1 MNVSLI
7 TWSLLI
13 GFVLAMLL
21 VDLFLHRSH
30 NEIKFKEAA
39 IWSAIWVACGLG
51 VGGVIWSQYGSEYG
65 LQYLSG
71 YVIEKSLAID
81 NVFVWGLL
89 FTAFAVPR
97 RYQHRVLFLGVVGA
111 LAMRSVMIVGGSALI
126 KEFDWVLYIF
136 GAFLVYTGIKMFV
149 QRNEHFELEKSK
161 FYQWLKKKVR
171 LTDSIEN
178 ENFTVV
184 KNGVRYFT
192 PLFLVLVMVEFMD
205 LVFAVDSIPA
215 IFAVTEEPFIVF
227 ASNALAILGLRS
239 MYFLIADL
247 MNKFRYLKEGLSII
261 LGWVGVKM
269 IVSHALFKI
278 PTWISLLVITAII
291 TISIVASFRKAEFDV
306 KQN

>member
-1 MNVSLI
+1 MNVTLT
-7 TWSLLI
+7 TWSVLL
-13 GFVLAMLL
+13 GFVFAMLIL
-21 VDLFLHRSH
+21 DLFLHRSH
-30 NEIKFKEAA
+30 SEIKFKEAA
-39 IWSAIWVACGLG
+39 IWSSIWVACGLG
-51 VGGVIWSQYGSEYG
+51 VGAIIWSQYGSEYG

-89 FTAFAVPR
+89 FAAFAVPK

-111 LAMRSVMIVGGSALI
+111 LAMRSVMIIGGSALI
-126 KEFDWVLYIF
+126 KEFAWILYIF
-136 GAFLVYTGIKMFV
+136 GAFLVYTGIKMFK
-149 QRNEHFELEKSK
+149 QRNEHFNLENSK
-161 FYQWLKKKVR
+161 FYQWLRKKLR
-171 LTDSIEN
+171 LTDSIED
-178 ENFTVV
+178 ESFT
-184 KNGVRYFT
+184 KRINGVRYFT

-247 MNKFRYLKEGLSII
+247 MDKFRYLKEGLSII
-261 LGWVGVKM
+261 LVWVGVKM

-278 PTWISLLVITAII
+278 PTWASLAVITSII
-291 TISIVASFRKAEFDV
+291 TISIVASFRKVEENV
-306 KQN
+306 K

>member
-1 MNVSLI
+1 MNVSLA
-7 TWSLLI
+7 TWTVLLA
-13 GFVLAMLL
+13 FVFAMLL
-21 VDLFLHRSH
+21 LDLFLHRSH
-30 NEIKFKEAA
+30 HEIKFKEAA
-39 IWSAIWVACGLG
+39 IWSSIWVACGLG
-51 VGGVIWSQYGSEYG
+51 VGGIIWAQYGSEYG

-89 FTAFAVPR
+89 FAAFAVPKK
-97 RYQHRVLFLGVVGA
+97 YQHRVLFLGVVGA
-111 LAMRSVMIVGGSALI
+111 LAMRSVMIIGGSALI
-126 KEFDWVLYIF
+126 KEFAWILYIF
-136 GAFLVYTGIKMFV
+136 GAFLIYTGIKMFV
-149 QRNEHFELEKSK
+149 QRNEHFDLNKSK
-161 FYQWLKKKVR
+161 FYKWLRGKLR

-192 PLFLVLVMVEFMD
+192 PLFLVLIMVEFMD

-215 IFAVTEEPFIVF
+215 IFAVTDEPFLVF

-247 MNKFRYLKEGLSII
+247 MDKFRYLKEGLSII
-261 LGWVGVKM
+261 LVWVGMKM

-278 PTWISLLVITAII
+278 PTWISLVVITLVIA
-291 TISIVASFRKAEFDV
+291 ISIIASFRKADSNV
-306 KQN
+306 K

>member
-1 MNVSLI
+1 LNVTLT
-7 TWSLLI
+7 TWSLLL
-13 GFVLAMLL
+13 GFVFAMLIL
-21 VDLFLHRSH
+21 DLFLHRSH
-30 NEIKFKEAA
+30 SEIKFKEAA
-39 IWSAIWVACGLG
+39 IWSSIWVACGLG
-51 VGGVIWSQYGSEYG
+51 VGAIIWSQYGSEYG

-89 FTAFAVPR
+89 FAAFAVPK

-111 LAMRSVMIVGGSALI
+111 LAMRSVMIIGGSALI
-126 KEFDWVLYIF
+126 KEFAWILYIF
-136 GAFLVYTGIKMFV
+136 GAFLVYTGIKMFK
-149 QRNEHFELEKSK
+149 QRNEHFNLENSK
-161 FYQWLKKKVR
+161 FYQWLRKKLR
-171 LTDSIEN
+171 LTDSIED
-178 ENFTVV
+178 ESFT
-184 KNGVRYFT
+184 KRINGVRYFT

-247 MNKFRYLKEGLSII
+247 MDKFRYLKEGLSII
-261 LGWVGVKM
+261 LVWVGVKM

-278 PTWISLLVITAII
+278 PTWISLVVITSII
-291 TISIVASFRKAEFDV
+291 TISIVASFRKVEENV
-306 KQN
+306 K

>member
-1 MNVSLI
+1 MNVSLT
-7 TWSLLI
+7 TWLLLI

-39 IWSAIWVACGLG
+39 IWSSIWVACGLG

-89 FTAFAVPR
+89 FAAFAVPK

-111 LAMRSVMIVGGSALI
+111 LVMRSIMIIGGSAAI
-126 KEFDWVLYIF
+126 KEFSWILYIF
-136 GAFLVYTGIKMFV
+136 GAFLIYTGIKMFV
-149 QRNEHFELEKSK
+149 QRNEHFNLDKSK
-161 FYQWLKKKVR
+161 FYQWLRAKLR
-171 LTDSIEN
+171 MTESIED
-178 ENFTVV
+178 ESFT
-184 KNGVRYFT
+184 KCINGVRYFT
-192 PLFLVLVMVEFMD
+192 PLFLVLIMVEFMD

-215 IFAVTEEPFIVF
+215 IFAVTDEPFLVF

-247 MNKFRYLKEGLSII
+247 MDKFKYLKEGLSVI
-261 LGWVGVKM
+261 LVWVGAKM
-269 IVSHALFKI
+269 IISHALFKI
-278 PTWISLLVITAII
+278 PTWLSLVVIIAVLA
-291 TISIVASFRKAEFDV
+291 ISIIASFRKVESNV
-306 KQN
+306 K

>member
-1 MNVSLI
+1 MNVTLT
-7 TWSLLI
+7 TWSVLL
-13 GFVLAMLL
+13 GFVFAMLIL
-21 VDLFLHRSH
+21 DLFLHRSH
-30 NEIKFKEAA
+30 SEIKFKEAA
-39 IWSAIWVACGLG
+39 IWSSIWVACGLG
-51 VGGVIWSQYGSEYG
+51 VGAIIWSQYGSEYG

-89 FTAFAVPR
+89 FAAFAVPK

-111 LAMRSVMIVGGSALI
+111 LAMRSVMIIGGSALI
-126 KEFDWVLYIF
+126 KEFAWILYIF
-136 GAFLVYTGIKMFV
+136 GAFLVYTGIKMFK
-149 QRNEHFELEKSK
+149 QRNEHFNLENSK
-161 FYQWLKKKVR
+161 FYQWLRKKLR
-171 LTDSIEN
+171 LTDSIED
-178 ENFTVV
+178 ESFT
-184 KNGVRYFT
+184 KRINGVRYFT

-247 MNKFRYLKEGLSII
+247 MDKFRYLKEGLSII
-261 LGWVGVKM
+261 LVWVGVKM

-278 PTWISLLVITAII
+278 PTWVSLAVITSII
-291 TISIVASFRKAEFDV
+291 TISIVASFRKVEENV
-306 KQN
+306 K

>member
-1 MNVSLI
+1 MNVSLT
-7 TWSLLI
+7 TWSLLL
-13 GFVLAMLL
+13 GFVFAMLIL
-21 VDLFLHRSH
+21 DLFLHRSH

-39 IWSAIWVACGLG
+39 IWSSIWVACGLG
-51 VGGVIWSQYGSEYG
+51 VGGIIWAYYGSEYG

-89 FTAFAVPR
+89 FAAFAVPK

-111 LAMRSVMIVGGSALI
+111 LAMRSVMIIGGSALI
-126 KEFDWVLYIF
+126 KEFAWVLYIF

-149 QRNEHFELEKSK
+149 QRNEHFNLDKSK
-161 FYQWLKKKVR
+161 FYKCLRAKLR
-171 LTDSIEN
+171 MTNSIEDQS
-178 ENFTVV
+178 FTKRV
-184 KNGVRYFT
+184 NGVRYFT

-215 IFAVTEEPFIVF
+215 IFAVTEEPFLVF

-247 MNKFRYLKEGLSII
+247 MDKFKYLKEGLSII
-261 LGWVGVKM
+261 LVWVGSKM
-269 IVSHALFKI
+269 IISHALFKI
-278 PTWISLLVITAII
+278 PTWISLVVITSVIA
-291 TISIVASFRKAEFDV
+291 ISIIASFKV
-306 KQN
+306 KEKTK

>member
-1 MNVSLI
+1 MNVSLT
-7 TWSLLI
+7 TWSLLLA
-13 GFVLAMLL
+13 FVFAMLL
-21 VDLFLHRSH
+21 LDLFLHRSH
-30 NEIKFKEAA
+30 HEIKFKEAA
-39 IWSAIWVACGLG
+39 IWSSIWVACGLG
-51 VGGVIWSQYGSEYG
+51 VGGVIWAQYGSEYG

-89 FTAFAVPR
+89 FAAFAVPKK
-97 RYQHRVLFLGVVGA
+97 YQHRVLFLGVVGA
-111 LAMRSVMIVGGSALI
+111 LAMRSVMIIGGSALI
-126 KEFDWVLYIF
+126 KEFAWILYIF

-149 QRNEHFELEKSK
+149 QRNEHFDLNKSK
-161 FYQWLKKKVR
+161 FYNWLRGKLR

-192 PLFLVLVMVEFMD
+192 PLFLVLIMVEFMD

-215 IFAVTEEPFIVF
+215 IFAVTDEPFLVF

-247 MNKFRYLKEGLSII
+247 MDKFRYLKEGLSII
-261 LGWVGVKM
+261 LVWVGLKM

-278 PTWISLLVITAII
+278 PTWVSLAVITLVIA
-291 TISIVASFRKAEFDV
+291 ISIIASFRKADSNV
-306 KQN
+306 K

>member
-1 MNVSLI
+1 MNVTLT
-7 TWSLLI
+7 TWSVLL
-13 GFVLAMLL
+13 GFVFAMLIL
-21 VDLFLHRSH
+21 DLFLHRSH
-30 NEIKFKEAA
+30 SEIKFKEAA
-39 IWSAIWVACGLG
+39 IWSSIWVACGLG
-51 VGGVIWSQYGSEYG
+51 VGAIIWSQYGSEYG

-89 FTAFAVPR
+89 FAAFAVPK

-111 LAMRSVMIVGGSALI
+111 LAMRSVMIIGGSALI
-126 KEFDWVLYIF
+126 KEFAWILYIF
-136 GAFLVYTGIKMFV
+136 GAFLVYTGIKMFK
-149 QRNEHFELEKSK
+149 QRDEHFNLENSK
-161 FYQWLKKKVR
+161 FYQWLRKKLR
-171 LTDSIEN
+171 LTDSIED
-178 ENFTVV
+178 ESFT
-184 KNGVRYFT
+184 KRINGVRYFT

-247 MNKFRYLKEGLSII
+247 MDKFRYLKEGLSII
-261 LGWVGVKM
+261 LVWVGVKM

-278 PTWISLLVITAII
+278 PTWASLAVITSII
-291 TISIVASFRKAEFDV
+291 TISIVASFRKVEENV
-306 KQN
+306 K

>member
-1 MNVSLI
+1 MNVSLT

-39 IWSAIWVACGLG
+39 LWSSIWVACGLG
-51 VGGVIWSQYGSEYG
+51 VGAVIWSQYGSEYG

-89 FTAFAVPR
+89 FAAFAVPK

-111 LAMRSVMIVGGSALI
+111 LVMRSIMIIGGSAAI
-126 KEFDWVLYIF
+126 KEFSWILYIF
-136 GAFLVYTGIKMFV
+136 GAFLIYTGIKMFV
-149 QRNEHFELEKSK
+149 QRNEHFNLDKSK
-161 FYQWLKKKVR
+161 FYQWLRAKLR
-171 LTDSIEN
+171 MTDSIED
-178 ENFTVV
+178 ESFT
-184 KNGVRYFT
+184 KRINGVRYFT
-192 PLFLVLVMVEFMD
+192 PLFLVLIMVEFMD

-215 IFAVTEEPFIVF
+215 IFAVTDEPFLVF

-247 MNKFRYLKEGLSII
+247 MDKFKYLKEGLSVI
-261 LGWVGVKM
+261 LVWVGAKM
-269 IVSHALFKI
+269 IISHALFKI
-278 PTWISLLVITAII
+278 PTWLSLVVIIAVLA
-291 TISIVASFRKAEFDV
+291 ISIIASFRKVDRNV
-306 KQN
+306 K

>member
-1 MNVSLI
+1 MNVSLT
-7 TWSLLI
+7 TWSVLLA
-13 GFVLAMLL
+13 FVFAMLL
-21 VDLFLHRSH
+21 LDLFLHRSH
-30 NEIKFKEAA
+30 HEIKFKEAA
-39 IWSAIWVACGLG
+39 IWSSIWVACGLG
-51 VGGVIWSQYGSEYG
+51 VGGVIWAQYGSEYG

-89 FTAFAVPR
+89 FAAFAVPKK
-97 RYQHRVLFLGVVGA
+97 YQHRVLFLGVVGA
-111 LAMRSVMIVGGSALI
+111 LAMRSVMILGGSALI
-126 KEFDWVLYIF
+126 KEFAWILYIF

-149 QRNEHFELEKSK
+149 QRNEHFDLNKSK
-161 FYQWLKKKVR
+161 FYNWLRGKLR

-192 PLFLVLVMVEFMD
+192 PLFLVLIMVEFMD

-215 IFAVTEEPFIVF
+215 IFAVTDEPFLVF

-247 MNKFRYLKEGLSII
+247 MDKFRYLKEGLSII
-261 LGWVGVKM
+261 LVWVGVKM

-278 PTWISLLVITAII
+278 PTWVSLVVITLVIA
-291 TISIVASFRKAEFDV
+291 ISIIASFRKADSNV
-306 KQN
+306 K